1 GDHTV
6 KRPSGVAG
14 CAMTPRGS
22 IGTQATRGKSR
33 AASTTTSASANPRAT
48 SPTALL
54 ATPAT
59 LSGQSSKTRG
69 APGASARSTLE
80 AAGRGSHVTRSAAAQ
95 SGAGSRWVVVDT
107 APAYSVGAASALA

>member
-1 GDHTV
+1 MRDDAA
-6 KRPSGVAG
+6 RLDR
-14 CAMTPRGS
+14 TP
-22 IGTQATRGKSR
+22 ATRGKSR

-69 APGASARSTLE
+69 APGASARSTLA
-80 AAGRGSHVTRSAAAQ
+80 AAGRGSHVTRTASAPSAAWYA
-95 SGAGSRWVVVDT
+95 SSAITT
-107 APAYSVGAASALA
+107 ATASPAWRATASAMAA